1 MRKTLSGV
9 HVVLGLLA
17 FAGVSTSAS
26 AQTLNSFTAS
36 YRGGSSSCG
45 TAYSIQGKEPSSTS
59 RFPVFIY
66 MVGTSETYN
75 NASALAA
82 VEEMA
87 GRGYVAAT
95 VQYPNSSFGDC
106 TTLSARSKCIFD
118 ATSASSAVAAL
129 CSRPTADCSKG
140 IVVAGFSQGSI
151 LAILA
156 KNYDTRVQA
165 AYGLGAGVQYSFY
178 DLRAC
183 VASGKR
189 ALSSSRLRAV
199 NGEADGFMG
208 GSESSVRA
216 QLQELTGRSCTSS
229 SCLASD
235 GSGWY
240 IVKHAEVSDG
250 NAEHCY
256 MRATGGCNGSQ
267 SSLDQKWLNGTYNW
281 SVDPNMQWLAGFT
294 QR

>member
-1 MRKTLSGV
+1 
-9 HVVLGLLA
+9 
-17 FAGVSTSAS
+17 
-26 AQTLNSFTAS
+26 
-36 YRGGSSSCG
+36 
-45 TAYSIQGKEPSSTS
+45 
-59 RFPVFIY
+59 

-82 VEEMA
+82 VDEMA
-87 GRGYVAAT
+87 SRGYVAAT

-106 TTLSARSKCIFD
+106 TTLSARAKCIFD
-118 ATSASSAVAAL
+118 SSGASSAVAAL

-151 LAILA
+151 LSILS

-178 DLRAC
+178 NLRAC
-183 VASGKR
+183 VANGNRS
-189 ALSSSRLRAV
+189 LSSARLRAV

-208 GSESSVRA
+208 GTESSVRG
-216 QLQELTGRSCTSS
+216 QLQELTGRSCATS

-267 SSLDQKWLNGTYNW
+267 NSLDQKWLNGTYDW
-281 SVDPNMQWLAGFT
+281 SADPNLQWLTQFT

>member
-1 MRKTLSGV
+1 MKRSTIAK
-9 HVVLGLLA
+9 VVIGLLL
-17 FAGVSTSAS
+17 SMTWSAPAW
-26 AQTLNSFTAS
+26 AQTLTGFTAT
-36 YRGGSSSCG
+36 YKGGSTSCG
-45 TAYSIQGKEPSSTS
+45 TTYSIQGQEPSSTS
-59 RFPVFIY
+59 RYPVFIY

-82 VEEMA
+82 VDEMA

-95 VQYPNSSFGDC
+95 VQYASSSFGSC
-106 TTLSARSKCIFD
+106 STLTARSKCIFD
-118 ATSASSAVAAL
+118 ASSASSAVAAL

-156 KNYDTRVQA
+156 KNYDARVQA

-183 VASGKR
+183 VANGKR
-189 ALSSSRLRAV
+189 TLTSDRLRVV
-199 NGEADGFMG
+199 NGEADSFMG
-208 GSESSVRA
+208 GAESSVRG
-216 QLQELTGRSCTSS
+216 QLQELTGRSCTST
-229 SCLASD
+229 SCFASN

-250 NAEHCY
+250 TADHCY

-267 SSLDQKWLNGTYNW
+267 NSLDQKWLNGTYDW
-281 SVDPNMQWLAGFT
+281 SVDPNLLWLTGFT